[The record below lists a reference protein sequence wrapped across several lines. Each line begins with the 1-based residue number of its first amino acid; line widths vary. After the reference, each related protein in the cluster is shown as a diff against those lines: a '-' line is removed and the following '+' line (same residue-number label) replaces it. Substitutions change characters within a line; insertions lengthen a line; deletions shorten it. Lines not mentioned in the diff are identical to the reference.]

1 MTEAQMIKAMTR
13 ALSRLLAAID
23 AVEWRDKANLRLGPV
38 VPEYENARAA
48 LDAIRE
54 HVMPS
59 AALIER
65 LTAERDALQAEK
77 DQYEAPAWA
86 ANERLNE
93 AVERLVEERDAALA
107 REVEA
112 FRAGAEAMREAL
124 RLAAIE
130 RAEWF
135 EARHTAHASERGSA
149 LRYFL
154 GEIKHTPLPAHQS
167 TGDAT

>member
-65 LTAERDALQAEK
+65 LTAERDAAL
-77 DQYEAPAWA
+77 
-86 ANERLNE
+86 
-93 AVERLVEERDAALA
+93 AAL
-107 REVEA
+107 EP
-112 FRAGAEAMREAL
+112 FRTFG
-124 RLAAIE
+124 
-130 RAEWF
+130 
-135 EARHTAHASERGSA
+135 ASEDGAPDLLHGLMRDRICDWFGVSDFERVRA
-149 LRYFL
+149 L
-154 GEIKHTPLPAHQS
+154 PLPAHQS
-167 TGDAT
+167 TGDEK